1 MFDGIAK
8 IIQWTV
14 RGADNLCYSWKEKL
28 NQSLTYELP
37 LAGGVTDFQSYCI
50 ACITTL

>member
-1 MFDGIAK
+1 MFKEIK
-8 IIQWTV
+8 YVI
-14 RGADNLCYSWKEKL
+14 LCLKDFL
-28 NQSLTYELP
+28 DYELP